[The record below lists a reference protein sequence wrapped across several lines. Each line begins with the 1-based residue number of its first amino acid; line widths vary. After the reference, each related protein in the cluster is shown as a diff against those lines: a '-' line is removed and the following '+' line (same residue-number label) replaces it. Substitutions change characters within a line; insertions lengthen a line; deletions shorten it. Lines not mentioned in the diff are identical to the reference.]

1 MYPIMPAQITLHA
14 IDVQIKDIDGS
25 IRSILSNLSL
35 NFKNGEKI
43 GVLGRNG
50 SGKTTLVRLLCGLD
64 RSSKGKINKRPKS
77 VRIMAV
83 LQRPEEHFVRGSVG
97 EQINSYAPNSLPPA
111 EIHTLMEMVGLS
123 AEFGHWPPL
132 RLSSG
137 QQRLVALACALASGA
152 PFLVLD
158 EPFAGLDVQGRMLV
172 KNALIQ
178 LNLKRELGCIIV
190 SHHPDDL
197 LGIVDRL
204 WILDKGKLV
213 YDGLFQHVPLQT
225 LEMCLSKADLSMY
238 HWMRRWD
245 TERTVLPDGIYKTS
259 NAKEIIDYLQ
269 GVRTP

>member
-1 MYPIMPAQITLHA
+1 MPAQIALNTLG
-14 IDVQIKDIDGS
+14 VRIKDFDGS
-25 IRSILSNLSL
+25 VHSILSDVSISL
-35 NFKNGEKI
+35 NSGEKI
-43 GVLGRNG
+43 GLLGRNG

-64 RSSKGKINKRPKS
+64 RPSDGNLKKQPAS
-77 VRIMAV
+77 VRVMAV
-83 LQRPEEHFVRGSVG
+83 LQRPEEHFVRCSVG
-97 EQINSYAPNSLPPA
+97 EQINSYAPNSIPPE
-111 EIHTLMEMVGLS
+111 EIHRLMEMVGLP
-123 AEFGHWPPL
+123 AKFGSWPPL

-158 EPFAGLDVQGRMLV
+158 EPLAGLDVQGRKLV

-213 YDGLFQHVPLQT
+213 YDGLFQRVPLQT
-225 LEMCLSKADLSMY
+225 LEICLSRADLSMY
-238 HWMRRWD
+238 YWMRKWD
-245 TERTVLPDGIYKTS
+245 TERATLPDGIYKTS
-259 NAKEIIDYLQ
+259 NPNEIMDYLQ
-269 GVRTP
+269 RVRIP